1 MYANTLPARPRLERL
16 GGGKVKKGARSQK
29 PEGTTFAEIL
39 LAPGF
44 LLLIK
49 ESEDIVAQPKVAI
62 VLGSDSDYPVIE
74 DMIKILKD
82 FGIEHELTISS
93 AHRSPQRTQK
103 YAAELEQRGV
113 QVVIA
118 CAGAA
123 AHLAGVIAS
132 HTILPVIGV
141 PIDSSP
147 LNGLDALLSTSM
159 MPAGV
164 PVATMGIGKS
174 GASNAAVL
182 AAQILA
188 RSNPELSE
196 RLRKY
201 KGKLAARVEE
211 RDRELRKA
219 RDV

>member
-1 MYANTLPARPRLERL
+1 
-16 GGGKVKKGARSQK
+16 VS
-29 PEGTTFAEIL
+29 
-39 LAPGF
+39 
-44 LLLIK
+44 
-49 ESEDIVAQPKVAI
+49 QPKVAV

-74 DMIKILKD
+74 DMLKILED
-82 FGIEHELTISS
+82 FGIEHELTLSS
-93 AHRSPQRTQK
+93 AHRSPERTTK
-103 YAAELEQRGV
+103 YAVGLEERGV

-123 AHLAGVIAS
+123 AHLAGVIAA

-141 PIDSSP
+141 PVDSSP
-147 LNGLDALLSTSM
+147 LKGLDALLSTSM

-164 PVATMGIGKS
+164 PVATMGVGKS

-182 AAQILA
+182 AAEILA
-188 RSNPELSE
+188 RGDAGLAK
-196 RLRKY
+196 RLHEY
-201 KGKLAARVEE
+201 KKKLADSVAR

>member
-1 MYANTLPARPRLERL
+1 L
-16 GGGKVKKGARSQK
+16 G
-29 PEGTTFAEIL
+29 EG
-39 LAPGF
+39 
-44 LLLIK
+44 
-49 ESEDIVAQPKVAI
+49 IVSQPKVAI

-74 DMIKILKD
+74 DMLKVLKD
-82 FGIEHELTISS
+82 FGIEHELVISS
-93 AHRSPQRTQK
+93 AHRSPDRTHK
-103 YAAELEQRGV
+103 YAVELEDRGV

-123 AHLAGVIAS
+123 AHLAGVIAA

-174 GASNAAVL
+174 GAGNAAVL

-188 RSNPELSE
+188 RSDSVLSD
-196 RLRKY
+196 RLHEY
-201 KGKLAARVEE
+201 KKQLAEKVEQ
-211 RDRELRKA
+211 RDAALRKA

>member
-1 MYANTLPARPRLERL
+1 
-16 GGGKVKKGARSQK
+16 VS
-29 PEGTTFAEIL
+29 
-39 LAPGF
+39 
-44 LLLIK
+44 
-49 ESEDIVAQPKVAI
+49 QPKVAI
-62 VLGSDSDYPVIE
+62 VLGSDSDYPVIQ

-82 FGIEHELTISS
+82 FNIEHELTVSS
-93 AHRSPQRTQK
+93 AHRSPERTHR
-103 YAAELEQRGV
+103 YAAALEERGI

-123 AHLAGVIAS
+123 AHLAGVIAAQ
-132 HTILPVIGV
+132 TVLPVIGV

-188 RSNPELSE
+188 RNDPKLAG
-196 RLRKY
+196 RLREY
-201 KGKLAARVEE
+201 KRQLADRVEQ
-211 RDRELRKA
+211 RDSELRKA
-219 RDV
+219 GNV

>member
-1 MYANTLPARPRLERL
+1 MM
-16 GGGKVKKGARSQK
+16 
-29 PEGTTFAEIL
+29 
-39 LAPGF
+39 
-44 LLLIK
+44 
-49 ESEDIVAQPKVAI
+49 QPKVAV
-62 VLGSDSDYPVIE
+62 VLGSDSDYPVVE
-74 DMIKILKD
+74 DMLKLLSN
-82 FGIEHELTISS
+82 FGIEHELTLSS
-93 AHRSPQRTQK
+93 AHRSPDRTK
-103 YAAELEQRGV
+103 RYADALEKRGI

-123 AHLAGVIAS
+123 AHLAGVIAA

-147 LNGLDALLSTSM
+147 LHGLDALLSTSM

-188 RSNPELSE
+188 RNDPALAEK
-196 RLRKY
+196 LRGY
-201 KGKLAARVEE
+201 KKQLAERVEQ
-211 RDRELRKA
+211 RDSELRKA

>member
-1 MYANTLPARPRLERL
+1 ME
-16 GGGKVKKGARSQK
+16 
-29 PEGTTFAEIL
+29 
-39 LAPGF
+39 
-44 LLLIK
+44 
-49 ESEDIVAQPKVAI
+49 QPKVAI
-62 VLGSDSDYPVIE
+62 ILGSDSDFPVIE

-82 FGIEHELTISS
+82 FEIEHELIVSS
-93 AHRSPQRTQK
+93 AHRSPERTQK
-103 YAAELEQRGV
+103 YAADLERRGI
-113 QVVIA
+113 QVVVA

-123 AHLAGVIAS
+123 AHLAGVVAA
-132 HTILPVIGV
+132 HTVLPVIGV

-147 LNGLDALLSTSM
+147 LNGLDALLATSM

-188 RSNPELSE
+188 RSDPALSD
-196 RLRKY
+196 RLHAY
-201 KGKLAARVEE
+201 KKRLADRVAQ
-211 RDRELRKA
+211 RDMELRKT